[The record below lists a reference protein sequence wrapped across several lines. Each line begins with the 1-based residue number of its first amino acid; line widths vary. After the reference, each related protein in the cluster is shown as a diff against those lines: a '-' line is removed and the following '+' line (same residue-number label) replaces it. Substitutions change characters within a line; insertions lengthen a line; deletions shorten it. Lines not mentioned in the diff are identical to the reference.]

1 MDVSKDLVTMMF
13 ITLFI
18 KMKNWKQSK
27 CPTIKNWLN
36 YPDDAK
42 SMLPLKIML

>member
-1 MDVSKDLVTMMF
+1 MNVSKDLMF
-13 ITLFI
+13 IILFI

-36 YPDDAK
+36 YPYDGK
-42 SMLPLKIML
+42 SVLPLKITL